1 MKIAVC
7 TQSNDLQSAV
17 DSRFGRTAW
26 FAVYDDTT
34 SRWEFIANHQK
45 LQAAQGAGIQA
56 AQAVIDADAQVLIAA
71 NVGPKAMAAL
81 TANGIVV
88 CQAVAGQTVQQAVND
103 YTAGKLTQIQQANVE
118 GHWV

>member
-34 SRWEFIANHQK
+34 GQWEFITNNQN

-56 AQAVIDADAQVLIAA
+56 AQAVIDAQADVLLAC

-81 TANGIVV
+81 TANGIIV
-88 CQAVAGQTVQQAVND
+88 CQTVAGQTVQQAVDD
-103 YTAGKLTQIQQANVE
+103 YTMGKLVQIQQANVE

>member
-26 FAVYDDTT
+26 FAVYDEATGQ
-34 SRWEFIANHQK
+34 WEFIPNHQN
-45 LQAAQGAGIQA
+45 LQAAQGAGIQS
-56 AQAVIDADAQVLIAA
+56 AQTLIDAEADVLLAC
-71 NVGPKAMAAL
+71 NVGPKAMTAL
-81 TANGIVV
+81 EANGITVFS
-88 CQAVAGQTVQQAVND
+88 APAGQSLQQTFQA
-103 YTAGKLTQIQQANVE
+103 YTAGQLTPMQQANVE